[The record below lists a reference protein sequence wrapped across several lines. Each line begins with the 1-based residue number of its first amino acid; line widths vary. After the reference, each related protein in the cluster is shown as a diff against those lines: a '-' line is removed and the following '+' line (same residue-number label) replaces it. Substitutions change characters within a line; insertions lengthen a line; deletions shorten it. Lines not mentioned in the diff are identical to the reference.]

1 MLDVIQSLIPIKCFA
16 VFSTADS
23 PITRL
28 TCLTA
33 SNISFNDEM
42 LEPVDLVH
50 IGQLKELQELKLK
63 SNSGNLIIDDFSQS
77 LQEFVSFKPNMTNL
91 VKE

>member
-1 MLDVIQSLIPIKCFA
+1 MRSSLLSGLIVLLF
-16 VFSTADS
+16 FLTADS

>member
-1 MLDVIQSLIPIKCFA
+1 MLDVSRLNVLLFFP
-16 VFSTADS
+16 TADS

-50 IGQLKELQELKLK
+50 IGQLKELKELKLK
-63 SNSGNLIIDDFSQS
+63 SNTGNLIIDDFSQS

-91 VKE
+91 VKK

>member
-1 MLDVIQSLIPIKCFA
+1 MSGVVSAMGALLF
-16 VFSTADS
+16 FSTADS

>member
-1 MLDVIQSLIPIKCFA
+1 
-16 VFSTADS
+16 
-23 PITRL
+23 
-28 TCLTA
+28 
-33 SNISFNDEM
+33 M

-50 IGQLKELQELKLK
+50 IGQLKELKELKLK

-91 VKE
+91 VKNKLLLIIIFKLFECLIL